1 MTTKELEA
9 LQKQYRRLREER
21 RDARR
26 SIGTDAAELGTEERL
41 ELGNPYY
48 SPNEVRGEWQTMTR

>member
-1 MTTKELEA
+1 MDLKELEA
-9 LQKQYRRLREER
+9 LQKRYRRLREER

-26 SIGTDAAELGTEERL
+26 SVETDAPVLGTEERL